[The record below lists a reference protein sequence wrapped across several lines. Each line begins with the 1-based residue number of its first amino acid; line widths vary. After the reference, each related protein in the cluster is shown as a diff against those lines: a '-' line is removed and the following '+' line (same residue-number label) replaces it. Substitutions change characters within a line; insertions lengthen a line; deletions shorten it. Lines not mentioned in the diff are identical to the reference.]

1 MRHPRLRHNRSG
13 PACRRRGNSRPS
25 GRNPSIN
32 SHREFSLTFA
42 KTAAVI
48 TFVLAFTALTGCAT
62 GSQAIADPNK
72 VAQIQP
78 GKTTSK
84 QVEDLLGKPGDV
96 SLEANGEKV
105 WTYQRVQQSW
115 KAFVPGLNMTGDSMH
130 EQNLT
135 IRFDRNGVVKAVGA
149 GEHRL

>member
-1 MRHPRLRHNRSG
+1 M
-13 PACRRRGNSRPS
+13 
-25 GRNPSIN
+25 
-32 SHREFSLTFA
+32 TFA
-42 KTAAVI
+42 KTAAAF
-48 TFVLAFTALTGCAT
+48 TFVLACTALAGCAT

-78 GKTTSK
+78 GKTTTK

-149 GEHRL
+149 GEHKL